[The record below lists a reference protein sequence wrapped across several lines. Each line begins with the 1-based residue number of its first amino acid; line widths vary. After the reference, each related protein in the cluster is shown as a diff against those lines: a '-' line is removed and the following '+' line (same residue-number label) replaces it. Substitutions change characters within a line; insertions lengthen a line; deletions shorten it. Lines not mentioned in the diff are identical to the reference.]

1 MQHNCKGSSSC
12 KGMNSCNGKMKM
24 PDNSVGMDKRK
35 DLIAT
40 PKFKKVMQEYGNGT
54 LKSSSGAD
62 VNGPK
67 QAEAIAASES
77 GQSYNQAPKNKKDHD
92 RYGIRSRSK

>member
-1 MQHNCKGSSSC
+1 MK
-12 KGMNSCNGKMKM
+12 NSCNGLHSCAGSGQ
-24 PDNSVGMDKRK
+24 PDNSVGMDQKRK

-40 PKFKKVMQEYGNGT
+40 PKFKKVMAEYGNGT
-54 LKSSSGAD
+54 LKTSSGGQ

-77 GQSYNQAPKNKKDHD
+77 GQSYNQQTKKFKNAD
-92 RYGIRSRSK
+92 RYGMRKR